1 MISPQFGQENFV
13 ASWPGEIIRLQLV
26 HTGIFNAALGD
37 AFPDANVNSPLIDD
51 FEGLNISYGY
61 LYLLSF
67 PPISMENLL
76 FIKQ

>member
-1 MISPQFGQENFV
+1 VISPQFGQENFV

-26 HTGIFNAALGD
+26 HTGIFNAALVD
-37 AFPDANVNSPLIDD
+37 SFADANVNSPLID
-51 FEGLNISYGY
+51 EGLNISYGD